1 MRTTGGSRRR
11 WIVRGASLILLVVVV
26 LLAVNFGRTPASQ
39 APSATSGSATPS
51 ALSASPSPS
60 VPASSSPSPSPSA
73 SPSELPAIG
82 LDSRISGASPF
93 ASCPSTGQFKNY
105 PNSEVEPYVAVN
117 PRDPANSVA
126 VWQQDRW
133 ADGAARGIVT
143 AASHDGGRSWRRAWA
158 TFSTCSGAP
167 PGPSSLPRA
176 SDPWVAFGGNGVAY
190 QIALAVDN
198 QRDRSAVLV
207 SRSTD
212 GGDTWSNPVA
222 VIQNT
227 GTSFNDKDS
236 IATDP
241 QNPDAVYVVW
251 DRTTRSGEAGAA
263 GAQPAAGQVMLAQST
278 DAGVTWAAARTIA
291 QVAGV
296 PVGNVLVVLPDG
308 TFLDVFELVVTN
320 AKGQRQ
326 LTESVIRSDDR
337 GATWSAPQSIAR
349 VVGHDLTNPATGNP
363 IRVGFAL
370 PSVAVDANDG
380 RVAVV
385 WSDARF
391 SRAGRASVNISLSTN
406 GGRTWT
412 TPAKVPAGAAD
423 RIAFTPSVAID
434 RDGSLAVS
442 YYVLQP
448 ASNGGLP
455 TDRFAAFSLDGAKW
469 QEARLTPKSFDL
481 RLAPNSFGLFLGD
494 YTGLATAD
502 GLFVAVFP
510 VTNATR
516 GDPTTIVLRSGRATP

>member
-1 MRTTGGSRRR
+1 
-11 WIVRGASLILLVVVV
+11 
-26 LLAVNFGRTPASQ
+26 
-39 APSATSGSATPS
+39 
-51 ALSASPSPS
+51 
-60 VPASSSPSPSPSA
+60 
-73 SPSELPAIG
+73 
-82 LDSRISGASPF
+82 
-93 ASCPSTGQFKNY
+93 
-105 PNSEVEPYVAVN
+105 
-117 PRDPANSVA
+117 
-126 VWQQDRW
+126 
-133 ADGAARGIVT
+133 
-143 AASHDGGRSWRRAWA
+143 
-158 TFSTCSGAP
+158 
-167 PGPSSLPRA
+167 
-176 SDPWVAFGGNGVAY
+176 
-190 QIALAVDN
+190 
-198 QRDRSAVLV
+198 
-207 SRSTD
+207 
-212 GGDTWSNPVA
+212 
-222 VIQNT
+222 
-227 GTSFNDKDS
+227 
-236 IATDP
+236 
-241 QNPDAVYVVW
+241 
-251 DRTTRSGEAGAA
+251 
-263 GAQPAAGQVMLAQST
+263 ML
-278 DAGVTWAAARTIA
+278 
-291 QVAGV
+291 
-296 PVGNVLVVLPDG
+296 
-308 TFLDVFELVVTN
+308 LVVTN

>member
-190 QIALAVDN
+190 QTA
-198 QRDRSAVLV
+198 
-207 SRSTD
+207 
-212 GGDTWSNPVA
+212 VA
-222 VIQNT
+222 V
-227 GTSFNDKDS
+227 
-236 IATDP
+236 
-241 QNPDAVYVVW
+241 VYVVW

-370 PSVAVDANDG
+370 PSVAVDTNDG

>member
-1 MRTTGGSRRR
+1 MGTTGGSRRG
-11 WIVRGASLILLVVVV
+11 WIGLVAGLALLVVVV
-26 LLAVNFGRTPASQ
+26 VLVGSNLGRPPASP
-39 APSATSGSATPS
+39 APSESASPS
-51 ALSASPSPS
+51 AQSASPSPS
-60 VPASSSPSPSPSA
+60 AAPSISPSPSPSA
-73 SPSELPAIG
+73 SPPGLPAIG

-93 ASCPSTGQFKNY
+93 ASCPSIGQFKNY

-117 PRDPANSVA
+117 PRDPANIVA

-143 AASHDGGRSWRRAWA
+143 AASHDGGRTWRTTWA
-158 TFSTCSGAP
+158 SFSTCSGALA
-167 PGPSSLPRA
+167 GPSSLPRA
-176 SDPWVAFGGNGVAY
+176 SDPWVAFGGNGLAY
-190 QIALAVDN
+190 QTALAVDN

-207 SRSTD
+207 SRSTN

-222 VIQNT
+222 VIQNA
-227 GTSFNDKDS
+227 GTSFNDKES

-241 QNPDAVYVVW
+241 QSPEAVYVVW
-251 DRTTRSGEAGAA
+251 DRTTRSEEAGAA

-278 DAGVTWAAARTIA
+278 DGGVTWAAARVIA

-308 TFLDVFELVVTN
+308 TFLDVFQLVVTD

-326 LTESVIRSDDR
+326 LTESLIRSDDR
-337 GATWSAPQSIAR
+337 GATWSSPQTIAR
-349 VVGHDLTNPATGNP
+349 VVGRDLTNPTTGNP
-363 IRVGFAL
+363 IRVGYAL
-370 PSVAVDANDG
+370 PSVAVDPKD
-380 RVAVV
+380 RKVAVV
-385 WSDARF
+385 WADARF
-391 SRAGRASVNISLSTN
+391 SRAGLVSVNVSLSAN

-412 TPAKVPAGAAD
+412 APARVPAGGAD

-434 RDGSLAVS
+434 RDGTLAVS

-448 ASNGGLP
+448 ATGGRLL
-455 TDRFAAFSLDGAKW
+455 TDRFAAFSRDGAKW
-469 QEARLTPKSFDL
+469 REVRLTPKSFDL
-481 RLAPNSFGLFLGD
+481 RSAPNSFGLFLGD

-502 GLFVAVFP
+502 HVFVAVFP

-516 GDPTTIVLRSGRATP
+516 GDPTTIVVRTSRAIP